1 MKKKFASKLSSLLCI
16 VLIMSLLP
24 ASPIPSSKINA
35 ATANDFSTSFEN
47 TDLQPTW
54 QNTAETD
61 SKGNKKSSGVIG
73 EIPYDT
79 IQGDIT
85 SKVKKV
91 TASANNPPNEVES
104 MLIDQNPQTKWLAFQ
119 PTTWIEFTFDEPQN
133 VVKYAFTSANDA
145 SGRDPKDWTLSGSN
159 DGQNWVELD
168 KRTNQKFEKRFERKL
183 FEYENKDKFTHFR
196 FNITQNSGDG
206 LTQLAEIALS
216 NGIDVPPPPPSDMKV
231 YVGDGPT
238 SSYTGKTKAGW
249 TGKQSL
255 IYEGRHEAT
264 GEGYAYN
271 KVFDVDI
278 KITPDMQLSYYIHPQ
293 FMDSN
298 ELDYSSTYVS
308 VDLAF
313 TDGTYLSELNAIDQ
327 HGVALNPKEQG
338 ESKTLYANQWNYKEA
353 NIGKAAEGK
362 TIDRIL
368 VAYHNPKGPGVF
380 KGSIDDIKI
389 ISSPAKKNYSSLVDY
404 VNILRGTN
412 SNGTFSRGNNFPAV
426 AVPHGF
432 NFWTPVT
439 NAGSTSWLY
448 SYQQSN
454 NADNLPVLQAFSL
467 SHETSP
473 WMGDRQTFQVMPS
486 TQVKPSANRNTR
498 ALPFKHENEIAK
510 PHYYSVTFENGI
522 KTEMTPT
529 NRAAMFQFTFT
540 GNTSSLI
547 FDNVN
552 NNGGLTLDPQNNTV
566 TGYSDVKSGLSTGAT
581 RMFIYATFD
590 KPIAVGEKLTGE
602 GRNNVTGYVQFDTSG
617 SDKTVTMK
625 IATSLISV
633 EQAKKNLEQDIKSSD
648 TFDTIKDKAKQLW
661 NEKLGIIE
669 VEGASE
675 DDLVT
680 LYSNMYRLFL
690 YPNIAFENTG
700 TVDNPV
706 YKYASPFSPASGQNT
721 ATETGAKIVEGK
733 PYVNNGFWDTYR
745 TTWPAYSLLTP
756 THAGEMIDGFVQ
768 QYRDGGWVSRW
779 SSPGYANLMVGTS
792 SDVAFGDAYQKGVT
806 NFDLDAYYESAIKN
820 AAVFSK
826 DQSVGRKGLSTSI
839 FNGYTSTSTGEGMSW
854 AMDGYIN
861 DFGIANMAKALL
873 DKTDKNDPKYEQYL
887 ADYQYFLSRSQ
898 NYVEMFNKEAGFF
911 MGRNASG
918 DWRVAAK
925 DFDPRNWG
933 GDYTETN
940 AWNMAFHVPQDGQG
954 LANLYGGRDGL
965 AKKLDE
971 FFNTPET
978 ALYPGGYGGIIHEM
992 REARDVRMGMYGH
1005 SNQPSHHIPYM
1016 YNYAGQPWK
1025 TQEKVSEIL
1034 SRLYI
1039 GSEIGQGYAG
1049 DEDNGEMSAWYIFSA
1064 AGFYP
1069 LQMGLPEYAIGAP
1082 FFKKMTIHLENG
1094 QDLTIK
1100 APNVSKKN
1108 KYVQSLKMNGKDY
1121 NKTTISHKLLAEGA
1135 VLEFEMGSKPS
1146 KWGTS
1151 IDALPTSITD
1161 SSTDG
1166 SSIMPDPLQDL
1177 TNAANGKSSHSD
1189 QGVASLLFDNNS
1201 ETKVT
1206 LAGDKPWVQYKFE
1219 NGAKRAVMYTITSGD
1234 KQAQDP
1240 QSWELIGSNDGK
1252 EWTVLD
1258 RRSDIGFKWRLFT
1271 KPFAIQNPGE
1281 YAYYR
1286 LRVTGNGGDA
1296 STTFAEIEL
1305 LGFENIA
1312 GQFKEVRK
1320 AYEKYLG
1327 SGDIKGSLATQFDA
1341 KFTQAEDHFS
1351 KDDFT
1356 QSAKKLEDL
1365 LNFLN
1370 TSKPENISKKA
1381 KERLSAEVSALRFS
1395 VERLI
1400 IGGNPGKG
1408 AWKNDEEVTQ
1418 VPIFEISQLS
1428 SATVAPGEDATISV
1442 KVENIGLLAGEKKLD
1457 FYYEGEFKESKTV
1470 SLDAGKSETVSFMVN
1485 DVPLGLHPFK
1495 INELTGVVKALHPG
1509 PVLSLSFDE
1518 SSGTVAKDASPYG
1531 HNGTLNGSASFTQGK
1546 YGNALK
1552 LNGGYV
1558 EIPTSTL
1565 LNGDDEFTIG
1575 LWVNL
1580 PNPSADQ
1587 KLIGNTPI
1595 GSGYVLGIQ
1604 GGLYPEM
1611 WDTSGSR
1618 FSFNKGTIPANQWTH
1633 LVLTWKQN
1641 GKVIGYI
1648 NGEEVMN
1655 ISAGPNPIAPTNRPI
1670 IIGGAPWGP
1679 TGLQT
1684 IGLVDEVKIYKQ
1696 ALTPEQVKQLYNSN
1710 SIQ

>member
-1 MKKKFASKLSSLLCI
+1 MNKNYVSKISAFLCMVLL
-16 VLIMSLLP
+16 MSLLP
-24 ASPIPSSKINA
+24 VSPLSSNKIKA
-35 ATANDFSTSFEN
+35 ATANDFITSFEK
-47 TDLQPTW
+47 DDPQPTW

-73 EIPYDT
+73 ELPYDS

-85 SKVKKV
+85 NKVTKV

-104 MLIDQNPQTKWLAFQ
+104 MLIDQNPQTKWLARQ
-119 PTTWIEFTFDEPQN
+119 KTATIELTFDEPQN
-133 VVKYAFTSANDA
+133 VIKYAFTSANDA
-145 SGRDPKDWTLSGSN
+145 QGRDPKDWTLSGSN
-159 DGQNWVELD
+159 DGKNWVDLD
-168 KRTNQKFEKRFERKL
+168 NQAGQKFEKRFERKL
-183 FEYENKDKFTHFR
+183 YVFENKDKFTHFR
-196 FNITQNSGDG
+196 FNITQNSGDS

-255 IYEGRHEAT
+255 IYEGRHEAAS
-264 GEGYAYN
+264 EGYAYN

-278 KITPDMQLSYYIHPQ
+278 KVTPNMQLSYYIHPQ
-293 FMDSN
+293 FMDKN

-313 TDGTYLSELNAIDQ
+313 TDGTYLSDLNASDQ
-327 HGVALNPKEQG
+327 HGVALNPKDQG
-338 ESKTLYANQWNYKEA
+338 DSKTLYSNQWNYKEA

-368 VAYHNPKGPGVF
+368 VAYHNPKGPGVL

-389 ISSPAKKNYSSLVDY
+389 VSSPAKKTYSSLADY

-412 SNGTFSRGNNFPAV
+412 ANGTFSRGNNFPAV

-439 NAGSTSWLY
+439 NAGVTNWLY
-448 SYQQSN
+448 SYQQN
-454 NADNLPVLQAFSL
+454 NNSDNLPVLQAFSL

-486 TQVKPSANRNTR
+486 AQAKPSANRNTR
-498 ALPFKHENEIAK
+498 ALPFKHDNEIAK
-510 PHYYSVTFENGI
+510 PYYYSVKFENGI
-522 KTEMTPT
+522 QTEMAPT
-529 NRAAMFQFTFT
+529 NRAAVFKFSFT
-540 GNTSSLI
+540 GDSSSLI

-552 NNGGLTLDPQNNTV
+552 NSGGLTVDQANNVV
-566 TGYSDVKSGLSTGAT
+566 TGYTDVKSGLSTGAT
-581 RMFIYATFD
+581 RMFVYATFD
-590 KPIAVGEKLTGE
+590 KAIAGGGKLTGE
-602 GRNNVTGYVQFDTSG
+602 GRDNVTGYVQFDTS
-617 SDKTVTMK
+617 SADKTVTMK
-625 IATSLISV
+625 IATSLLSV
-633 EQAKKNLEQDIKSSD
+633 DQAKRNLEQDIKPSD
-648 TFDTIKDKAKQLW
+648 TFDTVKEQAKQLW
-661 NEKLGIIE
+661 NDKLGIIE

-675 DDLVT
+675 DELVT

-700 TVDNPV
+700 TVDKPV
-706 YKYASPFSPASGQNT
+706 YKYASPFSQAVSQST

-756 THAGEMIDGFVQ
+756 SQAGEMIDGFVQ

-792 SDVAFGDAYQKGVT
+792 SDVAFSDAYQKGIT
-806 NFDLDAYYESAIKN
+806 NFDIEAFYESALKN
-820 AAVFSK
+820 AAVYSK

-839 FNGYTSTSTGEGMSW
+839 FNGYTSTSTGEGLSW
-854 AMDGYIN
+854 ALDGYIN
-861 DFGIANMAKALL
+861 DFGIANMAKAML
-873 DKTDKNDPKYEQYL
+873 DKTDKNDPKYQQYL
-887 ADYQYFLSRSQ
+887 TDYQYYLSRSQ

-918 DWRVAAK
+918 DWRVDAK

-965 AKKLDE
+965 ARKLDE
-971 FFNTPET
+971 FFSTPET
-978 ALYPGGYGGIIHEM
+978 GLYPGGYGGVIHEI

-1049 DEDNGEMSAWYIFSA
+1049 DEDNGEMSAWYIFSS

-1082 FFKKMTIHLENG
+1082 FFEKMTIHLETG
-1094 QDLTIK
+1094 KDLVIK

-1108 KYVQSLKMNGKDY
+1108 KYVQSLKVNGKPY
-1121 NKTTISHKLLAEGA
+1121 NKNTISHKLLAEGA
-1135 VLEFEMGSKPS
+1135 VLEFDMGSKPS

-1151 IDALPTSITD
+1151 VEALPTSITAP
-1161 SSTDG
+1161 STNG
-1166 SSIMPDPLQDL
+1166 SSILPDPLKDL
-1177 TNAANGKSSHSD
+1177 TSAVNGKSSHSD
-1189 QGVASLLFDNNS
+1189 QGAASLLFDNNS
-1201 ETKVT
+1201 ETKLT

-1219 NGAKRAVMYTITSGD
+1219 NSGKRAVMYTITSGD
-1234 KQAQDP
+1234 NKAQDP
-1240 QSWELIGSNDGK
+1240 KSWELIGSKDGK
-1252 EWTVLD
+1252 EWTILD
-1258 RRSDIGFKWRLFT
+1258 RRADVEFKWRSFT

-1281 YAYYR
+1281 YSLYR
-1286 LRVTGNGGDA
+1286 LRITGNGGDA
-1296 STTFAEIEL
+1296 STTFAEVEL
-1305 LGFENIA
+1305 LGYDNIA

-1320 AYEKYLG
+1320 AFETYVS
-1327 SGDIKGSLATQFDA
+1327 SGDIKGSLAKQFDA
-1341 KFTQAEDHFS
+1341 KYTQSQDHFA
-1351 KDDFT
+1351 KEDFD
-1356 QSAKKLEDL
+1356 QSAKKLDDAL
-1365 LNFLN
+1365 SFI
-1370 TSKPENISKKA
+1370 TGDSSNISKEA
-1381 KERLSAEVSALRFS
+1381 KEDLSADVSALRIS
-1395 VERLI
+1395 VARLI
-1400 IGGNPGKG
+1400 SNANPGNG
-1408 AWKNDEEVTQ
+1408 HWKNDEEVKQ
-1418 VPIFEISQLS
+1418 VPIFEVSELS
-1428 SATVAPGEDATISV
+1428 APTVAPGENATVSV
-1442 KVENIGLLAGEKKLD
+1442 KVENTGLLAGEKKLD
-1457 FYYEGEFKESKTV
+1457 FYYEGELKESKSVT
-1470 SLDAGKSETVSFMVN
+1470 LDPGKSETVSFTVN
-1485 DVPLGLHPFK
+1485 NVPLGLHPIK

-1518 SSGTVAKDASPYG
+1518 SSGTAAKDASPYA
-1531 HNGTLNGSASFTQGK
+1531 HNGTLRDNASFAQGK

-1558 EIPTSTL
+1558 EVPTSTF

-1580 PNPSADQ
+1580 PNPGADQ

-1595 GSGYVLGIQ
+1595 GSGYVLGVQ

-1611 WDTSGSR
+1611 WDTSGNR
-1618 FSFNKGTIPANQWTH
+1618 YSFNKGTIPANQWTH

-1648 NGEEVMN
+1648 NGEQVEN
-1655 ISAGPNPIAPTNRPI
+1655 ISAGPNPIAPTTRSL

-1679 TGLQT
+1679 SGLQT
-1684 IGLVDEVKIYKQ
+1684 IGLIDELKIYKQ